1 MATRKKDVD
10 EEKEVV
16 SESKAEGRG
25 ELMTV
30 DVLSSIPDK
39 IEFIRFEQTDT
50 HGISRSKTVTRKH
63 YMTYAE
69 SGLNFI
75 MGHLAFDSTSGI
87 ASGTGYLQEIGY
99 ADARLMPDSSTLK
112 VVPWADKTARV
123 ICEPLFQDG
132 RKAKAHP
139 RFVAR
144 QMLDKL
150 NALGYE
156 LLSSHEY
163 EFYLVDKKS
172 KAHAFE
178 GKNIFSTLRNN
189 FDEPFV
195 NATMRFMTAMGI
207 DVMTANCEY
216 GPGQMEI
223 VYSASEGIT
232 SADNAFTFK
241 NGVKEI
247 SQKAGY
253 TASFMTKPYT
263 DHSANGCHF
272 NHSLL
277 SLKDKKPVFWDA
289 KTSSLSDIGRHW
301 LAGLMHHAPAITAFM
316 SPTVNCYKRYKENSF
331 APTNVSWGIQNRS
344 CAFRVKVDGE
354 KGTYIENRL
363 PGGSSNPYL
372 VFAATIAAG
381 LDGIDR
387 KLELPKP
394 IEGSAYGLSS
404 SSSTTTTTSTSDD
417 KSKTTTESGSTEKKE
432 APRHLPKSL
441 AQALAELQK
450 DKVIC
455 DSLGAEFIK
464 LFVAVKQH
472 EIEKAKKL
480 NVDIEDSYWLSQVSY
495 WELEWFFEFL

>member
-1 MATRKKDVD
+1 
-10 EEKEVV
+10 
-16 SESKAEGRG
+16 
-25 ELMTV
+25 
-30 DVLSSIPDK
+30 
-39 IEFIRFEQTDT
+39 
-50 HGISRSKTVTRKH
+50 
-63 YMTYAE
+63 
-69 SGLNFI
+69 
-75 MGHLAFDSTSGI
+75 
-87 ASGTGYLQEIGY
+87 
-99 ADARLMPDSSTLK
+99 

-163 EFYLVDKKS
+163 EFYLVDKKT
-172 KAHAFE
+172 KHPAFE

-189 FDEPFV
+189 FDEPLV
-195 NATMRFMTAMGI
+195 NGIMRFMTAMEI
-207 DVMTANCEY
+207 DVMTANAEY

-223 VYSASEGIT
+223 VYSATEGIT

-253 TASFMTKPYT
+253 TASFITKPYT
-263 DHSANGCHF
+263 THSANGCHF

-277 SLKDKKPVFWDA
+277 SLKDKKPVFWDP
-289 KTSSLSDIGRHW
+289 KTSSLSEIGRHW
-301 LAGLMHHAPAITAFM
+301 LAGLMAHAPAITAFM

-331 APTNVSWGIQNRS
+331 APTNISWGIQNRS

-372 VFAATIAAG
+372 VLAATIAAG
-381 LDGIDR
+381 LDGIVR
-387 KLELPKP
+387 GLELPKE
-394 IEGSAYGLSS
+394 IDGSAYGLDG
-404 SSSTTTTTSTSDD
+404 TDKPTDSD
-417 KSKTTTESGSTEKKE
+417 KKE
-432 APRHLPKSL
+432 HKDGPRPLPKTL
-441 AQALAELQK
+441 GAALQELQK

-455 DSLGAEFIK
+455 DALGAEFIK

-472 EIEKAKKL
+472 EMQQAKK
-480 NVDIEDSYWLSQVSY
+480 NQDIDDSSFLSQVSF
-495 WELEWFFEFL
+495 WELDFFFEFL

>member
-1 MATRKKDVD
+1 MATKKKDVD

-16 SESKAEGRG
+16 TESKAEGRG

-30 DVLSSIPDK
+30 NVLSSIPDK

-63 YMTYAE
+63 YLTYAE

-75 MGHLAFDSTSGI
+75 MGHLAFDPNSGI
-87 ASGTGYLQEIGY
+87 ATGTGYLQEIGY

-163 EFYLVDKKS
+163 EFYLVDKKT
-172 KAHAFE
+172 KHFAFE

-189 FDEPFV
+189 FDEPLV
-195 NATMRFMTAMGI
+195 NGIMRFMTAMGI
-207 DVMTANCEY
+207 DVMTANAEY

-223 VYSASEGIT
+223 VYNASEGIT

-253 TASFMTKPYT
+253 TASFMTKPWSH
-263 DHSANGCHF
+263 HSANGCHF

-277 SLKDKKPVFWDA
+277 SLKDKKPVFWDQ
-289 KTSSLSDIGRHW
+289 KTSSLSEIGRHW
-301 LAGLMHHAPAITAFM
+301 LAGLMAHAPAITAFM

-331 APTNVSWGIQNRS
+331 APTNISWGIQNRS

-363 PGGSSNPYL
+363 AGGSSNPYL
-372 VFAATIAAG
+372 VLAATIAAG

-387 KLELPKP
+387 KLELPKE
-394 IEGSAYGLSS
+394 IEGSAYGL
-404 SSSTTTTTSTSDD
+404 D
-417 KSKTTTESGSTEKKE
+417 KKDISEKPIELVKPIDLDKKE
-432 APRHLPKSL
+432 TKEKDPKEVLRPLPKTLGL
-441 AQALAELQK
+441 ALIELQK

-455 DSLGAEFIK
+455 DALGAEFIK

-472 EIEKAKKL
+472 EMAQAKKQSDIDDSSFL
-480 NVDIEDSYWLSQVSY
+480 NEVLY
-495 WELEWFFEFL
+495 WEQDFFFEFL